1 MKTKQLV
8 QIKDYKIIHIWKSVG
23 EASRM
28 GGFNPSLIRAVCLGE
43 RKTHRGYEWYYVDV
57 NDLEAQIGIKK
68 PIVCKYKNG
77 KRIEFPSKKEAAA
90 SLHIPIQSIQNIL
103 LNRKKQYVQ
112 FELSYKN
119 A

>member
-77 KRIEFPSKKEAAA
+77 KLI
-90 SLHIPIQSIQNIL
+90 
-103 LNRKKQYVQ
+103 
-112 FELSYKN
+112 
-119 A
+119 